1 MIDLTRYAE
10 FILPAY
16 GITALVLIALVVEG
30 LWTYRARQRE
40 LRRLEDQGIRR
51 RSQEQEDG

>member
-16 GITALVLIALVVEG
+16 AITAAVLIGLIVHA
-30 LWTYRARQRE
+30 LWTWHARRTE
-40 LRRLEDQGIRR
+40 LSRLEEQGIRR
-51 RSQEQEDG
+51 RSEEAGNG